1 MMGKAGLGGGIG
13 VMGGVVALL
22 SGAPW
27 FVVLLALVVV
37 AILVGLQIVI
47 PQDSKHKLDW
57 WKDGRDRKER
67 RRERRDERRE
77 ERRRLREAPPVTLP
91 SPAQPALDGVLRPA
105 GQRGRR

>member
-1 MMGKAGLGGGIG
+1 MGRAGLGGGIG

-22 SGAPW
+22 GGAPW
-27 FVVLLALVVV
+27 FVVLPVV
-37 AILVGLQIVI
+37 AVVAVLVGPQIVI

-67 RRERRDERRE
+67 RQERRDERRE
-77 ERRRLREAPPVTLP
+77 KRRRVQEEQPAPLP
-91 SPAQPALDGVLRPA
+91 SPVPPPLDGALRPA